1 MLKGA
6 RPCQSSFMRPHF
18 PYLLNTFHWI
28 EFVLKWHAYCKS
40 SHDQSQSGYRFD
52 LYCISMATAC
62 HCKRGGAL
70 SSLCQYCSA
79 GVAKFHFSGGFYKQ
93 ALLNTSTSTLQSDI
107 LKKEKK
113 PNKLYNHYTTSP
125 AKRKYKYFSPT
136 QLNKSTSDQLCWTI
150 LSCKRLR
157 SSCPLL
163 CATDDLHNA
172 NCTMICTCT
181 DICTI
186 PHENC
191 VTRAPILYFIR
202 SWVALSF

>member
-1 MLKGA
+1 MKVS
-6 RPCQSSFMRPHF
+6 RF
-18 PYLLNTFHWI
+18 
-28 EFVLKWHAYCKS
+28 LKWHAYCKS

-52 LYCISMATAC
+52 LYCISTVTAC

-79 GVAKFHFSGGFYKQ
+79 GVAKFHFSGGFYNQ

-172 NCTMICTCT
+172 NCTMICTIVCT
-181 DICTI
+181 CTEICTI
-186 PHENC
+186 LHENC
-191 VTRAPILYFIR
+191 
-202 SWVALSF
+202 